1 MNFLS
6 LFVLIPILMMA
17 GLAIARDMK
26 QIRTVAVTFSTLQLG
41 LAIYT
46 LIKYFAERAAGNT
59 QEMLFQASTM
69 WYLKRISGRTTS
81 SARRLWLLFRFRRS
95 FTHLF
100 FFTRCALN

>member
-26 QIRTVAVTFSTLQLG
+26 QIRTVAVAFSTLQLG

-46 LIKYFAERAAGNT
+46 AIICRCICIVENRASVKRVFLVAHTPLDWCIWILYLDRLVYHVHVLRG
-59 QEMLFQASTM
+59 STHP
-69 WYLKRISGRTTS
+69 YVPTY
-81 SARRLWLLFRFRRS
+81 
-95 FTHLF
+95 
-100 FFTRCALN
+100 RCMG

>member
-46 LIKYFAERAAGNT
+46 VIKYLAERYKSV
-59 QEMLFQASTM
+59 FV
-69 WYLKRISGRTTS
+69 
-81 SARRLWLLFRFRRS
+81 S
-95 FTHLF
+95 FSV
-100 FFTRCALN
+100 RCNHMEFNFVKYVVF